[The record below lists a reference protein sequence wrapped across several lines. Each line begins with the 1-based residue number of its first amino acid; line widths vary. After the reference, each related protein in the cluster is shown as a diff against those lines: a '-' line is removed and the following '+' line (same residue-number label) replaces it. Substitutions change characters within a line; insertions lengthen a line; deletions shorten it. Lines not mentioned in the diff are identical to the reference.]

1 MMINYVAI
9 KMINCEDLNV
19 NGRGFPGILVVKTLS
34 LGGTDSIL
42 GCETKTFTCCAGQSK
57 KKMKEKKLNC

>member
-19 NGRGFPGILVVKTLS
+19 NGRDFPGILVVKTLS
-34 LGGTDSIL
+34 FHCRGHRFNSWLWNQDFYMLCS
-42 GCETKTFTCCAGQSK
+42 AVK
-57 KKMKEKKLNC
+57 KK